1 MHFVTL
7 LSPALVCFVFCGSLF
22 SCGDKAWSRESLK
35 INGGPIGERT
45 IDLPI
50 TLVSVDTCVNS
61 FERDLRPCIDTCYSG
76 NASVGGYD
84 YRLARCN
91 LQKE

>member
-1 MHFVTL
+1 MEIKR
-7 LSPALVCFVFCGSLF
+7 GQE
-22 SCGDKAWSRESLK
+22 RERERDEEKEREKFK
-35 INGGPIGERT
+35 INGGGPIGERT

-61 FERDLRPCIDTCYSG
+61 FERDLERCIDTCYSG
-76 NASVGGYD
+76 NVSVGGYD
-84 YRLARCN
+84 YRLVQCN